1 MASQNGEAYPESSN
15 CEVINRLK
23 TVFLQLTPTFLI
35 LTPTHK
41 NGRQNVFG
49 SPVAFE
55 LPENLKGPGVALLNT
70 HSLAAFTAACM
81 RKTAFGDSAFI
92 ICLDSGTAI
101 EKEYHHLPAKP
112 ADLRRFAALEAET
125 VLKDSPENY
134 YIETLEY
141 GHAELTSG
149 RLKAALFAVQR
160 DLISSLTLEF
170 RQAGLKVLK
179 ICPMMSGLL
188 SSCRTV
194 LGLTPK
200 NPAWKGNTVAVVDA
214 GYENVRIILFT
225 DGEPV
230 FLKELD
236 SVWPDILETLHRDA
250 GCSYEEALRE
260 MKRPGFLLSAGN
272 ASFGESITS
281 MIGTLLETASAEV
294 VRNMRIV
301 LSAER
306 VELGQVILSGAL
318 ASHPDFARFL
328 DRLALEIPFVSA
340 EEATKNCQSAIRV
353 EDQAMVL
360 GSRPRDFLTLNGML
374 SHGTIDFLQ
383 QEKEFVGSRVANRA
397 AMILLCVSAAALMA
411 VEPIRYSQAFSQNQ
425 ADESALASPQI
436 VEIKELEAQKKQL
449 ESQLSAIQSDEALLN
464 NQKSKI
470 EEVVTNLRTQ
480 LQPEVSA
487 VTSVQING
495 ADGTVSLAF
504 VTKDLEQFNKARST
518 VSSAGY
524 FEVPIPFHATRTDD
538 GSYRCSATLKM
549 KNYNTSN
556 TSNTSSADSGENTAV
571 SSQKGS

>member
-1 MASQNGEAYPESSN
+1 MASKSGKAYPKSPN
-15 CEVINRLK
+15 CEVVNRLK
-23 TVFLQLTPTFLI
+23 TVFLQLTPTSLI
-35 LTPTHK
+35 LTPTRK

-70 HSLAAFTAACM
+70 HALAAFTAACM
-81 RKTAFGDSAFI
+81 RKTTFGDSAFI

-101 EKEYHHLPAKP
+101 EKEYRHLPAKP

-141 GHAELTSG
+141 GHAELNSG
-149 RLKAALFAVQR
+149 RLKAVLFAVQR

-179 ICPMMSGLL
+179 ICPMLSGLL

-200 NPAWKGNTVAVVDA
+200 NPACKGNTVAVVDA

-230 FLKELD
+230 FLKEFD
-236 SVWPDILETLHRDA
+236 SIWPDILETLHRDA

-281 MIGTLLETASAEV
+281 MISTLLETASAEV
-294 VRNMRIV
+294 VRNMRVV

-306 VELGQVILSGAL
+306 LELAQVIVCGAL
-318 ASHPDFARFL
+318 ASHPDFARYFDSL
-328 DRLALEIPFVSA
+328 TLEIPCVNA
-340 EEATKNCQSAIRV
+340 EEASKNFQSAIGV
-353 EDQAMVL
+353 EDQAMAL
-360 GSRPRDFLTLNGML
+360 GSRARDFLTLNGML
-374 SHGTIDFLQ
+374 SSHGTIDFLQ
-383 QEKEFVGSRVANRA
+383 QEKERVGNRVANRV
-397 AMILLCVSAAALMA
+397 AMILLCVSAAALIA
-411 VEPIRYSQAFSQNQ
+411 VEPIRYSQAVSQSQ

-436 VEIKELEAQKKQL
+436 VEIKELETQKKQL

-464 NQKSKI
+464 NQKSQI

-487 VTSVQING
+487 ITSVQING
-495 ADGTVSLAF
+495 GDGTVSLAF
-504 VTKDLEQFNKARST
+504 VTKDLEQFNMARAAIST
-518 VSSAGY
+518 AGY
-524 FEVPIPFHATRTDD
+524 FEVPIPFHATRTND
-538 GSYRCSATLKM
+538 GSYQCSATLKI
-549 KNYNTSN
+549 KNFNTS
-556 TSNTSSADSGENTAV
+556 SASSADSGENTAV